1 MELLKGKPTS
11 ITAVKSEASYDE
23 IMSAIHH
30 GQIPDKTLRA
40 VVTTCKANPERVMF
54 VVYKAFT
61 KSVLLIFGKKP
72 VCMELQ
78 GSKLQSIMSEHCR
91 ESRIY
96 VFSYVK

>member
-54 VVYKAFT
+54 VVYKA
-61 KSVLLIFGKKP
+61 LP
-72 VCMELQ
+72 
-78 GSKLQSIMSEHCR
+78 R
-91 ESRIY
+91 
-96 VFSYVK
+96 VFFLFLEKNQFVWNCKVPSYNR

>member
-1 MELLKGKPTS
+1 
-11 ITAVKSEASYDE
+11 
-23 IMSAIHH
+23 
-30 GQIPDKTLRA
+30 
-40 VVTTCKANPERVMF
+40 VTTCKANPERVMF
-54 VVYKAFT
+54 VVYKAYS

-72 VCMELQ
+72 VCVELE